1 MNVLRFMTLGILRI
15 SALLNAATLP
25 YTYRLVHE
33 SDRLGF
39 YKEFQI
45 SRCGLNGW
53 NCRGLPQIPDFT
65 WFLLSQEVGGDPV
78 ADMFFVDV

>member
-1 MNVLRFMTLGILRI
+1 MTLGILRI

-45 SRCGLNGW
+45 S
-53 NCRGLPQIPDFT
+53 
-65 WFLLSQEVGGDPV
+65 
-78 ADMFFVDV
+78 